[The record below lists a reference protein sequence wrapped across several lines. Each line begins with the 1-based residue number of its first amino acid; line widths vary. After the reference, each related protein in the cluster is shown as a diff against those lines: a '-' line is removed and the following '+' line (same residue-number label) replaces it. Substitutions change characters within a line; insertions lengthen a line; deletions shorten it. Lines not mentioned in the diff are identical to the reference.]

1 MRCILPKNDLI
12 DRFSLFVILNAS
24 TAIDAFGFWATTKIL
39 VQLLDD
45 QVFLPTI
52 DALGRKEGLDLQ
64 PTPWPIA
71 KVTVHGP
78 VQRITSRRRDLRS
91 AGAVTALFLSRT

>member
-12 DRFSLFVILNAS
+12 GRFCLFVILKAS
-24 TAIDAFGFWATTKIL
+24 TAIDAFGFLATTKIL

-52 DALGRKEGLDLQ
+52 DALGRREGPDRQ
-64 PTPWPIA
+64 PTPWLNA
-71 KVTVHGP
+71 N
-78 VQRITSRRRDLRS
+78 
-91 AGAVTALFLSRT
+91 